1 MRLYFI
7 HFIFC
12 SPSHKSEF
20 ICCCSRLQLW
30 NIKQLSPYY
39 LLQLTWHI
47 GYILLSIKVK
57 LNANSIFLKGSKEH
71 KCHCAPTGRTA
82 RLMLHRC
89 MYGKHLFAAV
99 CLHSHKLLLLSL
111 AIRTLSQFNKFSRY
125 SFFEAA
131 KHYKNKSR
139 LSFSWHLSGG
149 LKFQIQLTR
158 RCKWSANKESRYFMF
173 FDDKEKF

>member
-1 MRLYFI
+1 M
-7 HFIFC
+7 
-12 SPSHKSEF
+12 
-20 ICCCSRLQLW
+20 
-30 NIKQLSPYY
+30 
-39 LLQLTWHI
+39 LQLTWHI

-99 CLHSHKLLLLSL
+99 CLHSHKLLLLSF

-158 RCKWSANKESRYFMF
+158 CCKWSANKEADTLCSSMIKKSFSELIRLRCVCECVNSAM
-173 FDDKEKF
+173 